1 MNFDLSEEQTMLRDA
16 AQKFLRA
23 EYGFD
28 ARNKIV
34 ASEPGMSRE
43 HWRRF
48 GEFGWLGVALP
59 EADGGFGGGIVET
72 IQVAEALGAALAVE
86 PYLASTVLGAQAVAR
101 AGSPAQRSTWLPGL
115 ASGELILSLAHTEV
129 DARHDLAH
137 VQTRATAKGGGWVL
151 SGRKSGVLG
160 APWADGFVVVTR
172 TSGAVNERQG
182 ISLFLVGAS
191 TPGVQ
196 VTGYKVY
203 DGSRAGDLRLDDVVL
218 GEGALLGTEGE
229 GLALLEHLIDL
240 GIVAACAD
248 ALGAMG
254 ALLRKTGEYVST
266 RKQFDVPI
274 ASFQVIQH
282 RLVDM
287 FAAVEATRSL
297 VLMAALHAE
306 HLDAATRSR
315 AVSAAK
321 AAIGE
326 RARFVAQQAVQ
337 LHGGVGMTEELD
349 IGHYFRRL
357 TLFCNLFGSADHHLQ
372 RFAALA
378 AVAPNSPPPR

>member
-1 MNFDLSEEQTMLRDA
+1 MNFDLSEEQKMLRDA

-23 EYGFD
+23 EYRFD
-28 ARNKIV
+28 ARNQIV
-34 ASEPGMSRE
+34 ASASGMSHK
-43 HWRRF
+43 HWQRF
-48 GEFGWLGVALP
+48 GEFGWLGLGLP
-59 EADGGFGGGIVET
+59 EADGGFGGGMLET
-72 IQVAEALGAALAVE
+72 IQVAEALGAALVVE
-86 PYLASTVLGAQAVAR
+86 PYLVSAVLGAQAVAR
-101 AGSPAQRSTWLPGL
+101 AGTAAQRATWLPGL
-115 ASGELILSLAHTEV
+115 VSGQRIVSLAHTEA

-137 VQTRATAKGGGWVL
+137 VHTSAMAKGGRWVL

-160 APWADGFVVVTR
+160 APWADGFVVAAR
-172 TSGAVNERQG
+172 TSGAVSERRG
-182 ISLFLVGAS
+182 ISLFLVEAH

-196 VTGYKVY
+196 VAGYKVY
-203 DGSRAGDLRLDDVVL
+203 DGSRAGDLQLDAVVL
-218 GEGALLGTEGE
+218 DPDALLGMEGE
-229 GLALLEHLIDL
+229 SLGLLEHLVDL

-254 ALLRKTGEYVST
+254 ALLRKTGEYVGT

-287 FAAVEATRSL
+287 FAAVEASRSL

-306 HLDAATRSR
+306 HPDAVTRSR

-357 TLFCNLFGSADHHLQ
+357 TLFCNLLGSTDHHLQ
-372 RFAALA
+372 RFATLRV
-378 AVAPNSPPPR
+378 VA

>member
-1 MNFDLSEEQTMLRDA
+1 MNFDLSEEQKMLRDA
-16 AQKFLRA
+16 AQKFLRT
-23 EYGFD
+23 EYRFD
-28 ARNKIV
+28 ARNQIV
-34 ASEPGMSRE
+34 ASASGMSRE
-43 HWRRF
+43 HWQRF
-48 GEFGWLGVALP
+48 GEFGWLGLGLP
-59 EADGGFGGGIVET
+59 EAHGGFGGVVEL
-72 IQVAEALGAALAVE
+72 IQIAEAMGAALVVE
-86 PYLASTVLGAQAVAR
+86 PYLASTVLGAQALTR
-101 AGSPAQRSTWLPGL
+101 AGSAAQQAAWLPGL
-115 ASGELILSLAHTEV
+115 ASGQRILALAHGEA
-129 DARHDLAH
+129 DARHELSY
-137 VQTRATAKGGGWVL
+137 VITRATANDGGWLL

-160 APWADGFVVVTR
+160 APWADGFVVVAR
-172 TSGAVNERQG
+172 TSGAADERQG
-182 ISLFLVGAS
+182 ISLFLVSAK

-196 VTGYKVY
+196 VAGYRSY
-203 DGSRAGDLRLDDVVL
+203 DGSRAGDLILEQVVL
-218 GEGALLGTEGE
+218 GADALLGTEGE
-229 GLALLEHLIDL
+229 GLGLLEHLVDL

-287 FAAVEATRSL
+287 FAAVEASRSL

-306 HLDAATRSR
+306 HPDAATRSR

-357 TLFCNLFGSADHHLQ
+357 TLFCNLLGSTDHHLQ
-372 RFAALA
+372 RFATLR
-378 AVAPNSPPPR
+378 AVA

>member
-28 ARNKIV
+28 ARNKIA

-160 APWADGFVVVTR
+160 APWADGFVVVAR
-172 TSGAVNERQG
+172 TSGAVNERRG
-182 ISLFLVGAS
+182 ISLFLVGAR

-196 VTGYKVY
+196 VAGYKVY

-254 ALLRKTGEYVST
+254 VLLRKTGEYVSA

-274 ASFQVIQH
+274 ASFQVVQH

-297 VLMAALHAE
+297 VWMAALHAE
-306 HLDAATRSR
+306 HLDAAVRSR
-315 AVSAAK
+315 TVSAAK
-321 AAIGE
+321 VAIGE

-357 TLFCNLFGSADHHLQ
+357 TLFCNLFGSSDHHLQ
-372 RFAALA
+372 RFAALRA
-378 AVAPNSPPPR
+378 AT